1 MRLLEQDD
9 SRLVNHGPDGGRE
22 LGSARARFLC
32 VVDTCVRRPHT
43 IERTALRD
51 AASVM
56 TPKPGSGLPVVPC
69 LPPLENLLMVSP
81 SDLTDSAVPAPA
93 VAHPK
98 RSGPGPGDDL
108 PRIVPRRN
116 LGRLLAA
123 AVALSLFA
131 LLVGSV
137 VRNPAFQWNVVGG
150 YFTSAAVLDGLLL
163 TLWLTGVVMVLG
175 FLLGIPLAVMRLSA
189 NPVLS
194 SLSWGYVWV
203 FRSTPLL
210 VQLLL
215 WFNIGALY
223 PTLGLGVPFGPQ
235 FVTVKTVNLLGP
247 ALTAVIGLT
256 LHEAAYAAEVVRGG
270 ILSVDAGQTEAAQA
284 LGIGRAH
291 ALRRIVVPQAMRS
304 IVPTAG
310 NMLIGTLKGTS
321 IVSVLAVHDLLYSVQ
336 LVYNQTYQVIPLLLV
351 ATLWYIAVT
360 TVLSVGQFY
369 VERHYARGATR
380 VLPPTPLQRLRARL
394 AAHLLSLRSLSNY

>member
-1 MRLLEQDD
+1 M
-9 SRLVNHGPDGGRE
+9 
-22 LGSARARFLC
+22 
-32 VVDTCVRRPHT
+32 
-43 IERTALRD
+43 
-51 AASVM
+51 
-56 TPKPGSGLPVVPC
+56 
-69 LPPLENLLMVSP
+69 
-81 SDLTDSAVPAPA
+81 
-93 VAHPK
+93 
-98 RSGPGPGDDL
+98 
-108 PRIVPRRN
+108 PRRRV
-116 LGRLLAA
+116 GRLLSA
-123 AVALSLFA
+123 AVALLLFA
-131 LLVGSV
+131 MVVNSV
-137 VRNPAFQWNVVGG
+137 VRNRAFQWEVVGQ

-175 FLLGIPLAVMRLSA
+175 FLLGIPLAVMRLSD
-189 NPVLS
+189 NPVLAT
-194 SLSWGYVWV
+194 LSWGFVWI

-210 VQLLL
+210 VQLLF

-235 FVTVKTVNLLGP
+235 FITVKTVNLLGP

-284 LGIGRAH
+284 LGIGRART
-291 ALRRIVVPQAMRS
+291 LRRIVVPQAMRS

-321 IVSVLAVHDLLYSVQ
+321 IVSVLAVHDLLYSAQ
-336 LVYNQTYQVIPLLLV
+336 LVYNQTYQVIPLLMV

-369 VERHYARGATR
+369 VERHYARGAAR
-380 VLPPTPLQRLRARL
+380 ALPPTPVQRLRARL
-394 AAHLLSLRSLSNY
+394 AAYRRSLDSLRSL